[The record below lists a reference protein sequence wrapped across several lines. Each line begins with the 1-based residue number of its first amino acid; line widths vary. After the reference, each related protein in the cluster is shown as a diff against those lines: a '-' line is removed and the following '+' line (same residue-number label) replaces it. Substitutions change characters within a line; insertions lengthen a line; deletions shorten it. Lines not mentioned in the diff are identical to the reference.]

1 MFLAWGKYSSNFN
14 YDDDG
19 DIFLL
24 EKTGPSQLFALARS
38 LPNQSLWSWEWCS
51 ALNSQSPQPLLF
63 PMDLVAGM
71 RVPQPRGRSFTAG
84 SAHTPCGRN
93 FGGFQPGKQTV
104 WLFNLKIAPQS
115 PSRSWRGS
123 GKTRNTWVESCAYT
137 SCSPN
142 LLLLFG
148 IIQRGSLNNLKMW
161 LC

>member
-1 MFLAWGKYSSNFN
+1 MSLAWRKYSSNIS

-24 EKTGPSQLFALARS
+24 EKPGPSQLFALERS
-38 LPNQSLWSWEWCS
+38 LPHQSLWSWEWYS
-51 ALNSQSPQPLLF
+51 ALDFQSPQPLLF

-71 RVPQPRGRSFTAG
+71 RVPQQRGRSFAAG

-93 FGGFQPGKQTV
+93 LGGFKPGKQTV
-104 WLFNLKIAPQS
+104 WLVNLKIAPQS
-115 PSRSWRGS
+115 PCRSWRGS
-123 GKTRNTWVESCAYT
+123 GRTRNTWVEGCAYT

-148 IIQRGSLNNLKMW
+148 IIQRGSWNNLKR
-161 LC
+161 